1 MKFTTPPR
9 KRRGSAA
16 SKNKIPSKNKTAEI
30 QDNLLSPIMEDI
42 SPKPDSNP
50 LVIGNEGNNQSIPP
64 LIIPPEDDL
73 NLSGKETETSDQED
87 DFSHSHSNIHSSRLD
102 FIPQIIPAAL
112 SVSSDSP
119 SVPFDSRERKLEF
132 LTDDP
137 QVRSWRSN
145 SLYLRLLRFVL
156 LSLPPPP
163 FSSLF
168 LLFSPFLSPFSFSCP
183 LPSPLY
189 LPFSSFLFLSPF
201 SFSLPLSISLHPL
214 SIITTSRLPISPC
227 FLPAPWF

>member
-1 MKFTTPPR
+1 
-9 KRRGSAA
+9 
-16 SKNKIPSKNKTAEI
+16 
-30 QDNLLSPIMEDI
+30 MEDI

-156 LSLPPPP
+156 LSLPPPLP
-163 FSSLF
+163 SSSLF
-168 LLFSPFLSPFSFSCP
+168 LLFSLLSLFSV
-183 LPSPLY
+183 PSPLY
-189 LPFSSFLFLSPF
+189 LPYPSSSYMA
-201 SFSLPLSISLHPL
+201 S
-214 SIITTSRLPISPC
+214 
-227 FLPAPWF
+227 